1 MRAWYFFMMMKVGRI
16 PYMICEPFYFDT
28 ERRGFQLVDTMPN
41 RAASDIDQGI
51 IDAALVPIVDVFP
64 MEDRVQPVGGFCIAS
79 TDRAGSVFLYSK
91 VPIEELG
98 GVRIAVSDE
107 SRTSVKLLQVLLALK
122 YQVATPELVSP
133 QEEHEAF
140 LLIGNRGLR
149 QRRGARGFPH
159 KYDLGEEWF
168 NWTRLPFVF
177 ARWVARNDV
186 DSKTLAVLED
196 TLYVGLE
203 DGVDTLYHTSEPR
216 ENLLMLPRDIV
227 DYVQGIRY
235 YIGMSEQKSMRIF
248 REYLGQLE
256 A

>member
-1 MRAWYFFMMMKVGRI
+1 M
-16 PYMICEPFYFDT
+16 
-28 ERRGFQLVDTMPN
+28 GFQLVDTMPN

-64 MEDRVQPVGGFCIAS
+64 DGRPGP
-79 TDRAGSVFLYSK
+79 AGRRLLHRQHRPGRQRFLYSK

-107 SRTSVKLLQVLLALK
+107 SKTSVKLLQVLLALK

-149 QRRGARGFPH
+149 QRRAARGFPH

-186 DSKTLAVLED
+186 DSKTSPFWRIPFMWGWRMAWILFI
-196 TLYVGLE
+196 TPP
-203 DGVDTLYHTSEPR
+203 SRR

-227 DYVQGIRY
+227 DYVQASGTTSVCRSRNPCAFSVNTWGNWKPEPDFLRFSILSVSQ
-235 YIGMSEQKSMRIF
+235 GC
-248 REYLGQLE
+248 RESRGC
-256 A
+256 